1 MKTFR
6 LMQFLTCLVLLAALL
21 IACSPQQESENNQPA
36 PPSVMMPV
44 GKDVIWDL
52 VVIGDSSL
60 WGCGEALA
68 AKITTDLG
76 VEVKVHDFALPG
88 LSAGSVREV
97 LETGK
102 APSSYT
108 LPQLP
113 EALKEAD
120 YVIMFVNPLDS
131 EVPGKPIELDGCFFA
146 SKPGACDMTRW
157 ATYITDME
165 FIWNKIIE
173 IRAGQPTILR
183 ATDIYN
189 PLVAYWQKSG
199 VFEDCT
205 HCWVNMSAATRQ
217 AAENPGIPFLSRFDA
232 FNGLAH
238 TEDPREKGYIRD
250 DGEHPTDLANEV
262 TAQLLSG
269 MGYEA
274 TIP

>member
-1 MKTFR
+1 MKTVK
-6 LMQFLTCLVLLAALL
+6 LMRPLTCLLLLAALL
-21 IACSPQQESENNQPA
+21 IACSPQQESENSQPA
-36 PPSVMMPV
+36 PADVLMPV
-44 GKDVIWDL
+44 GKDVTWDL

-60 WGCGEALA
+60 WGCGDALA
-68 AKITTDLG
+68 EKITKDLG
-76 VEVKVHDFALPG
+76 VAVKVHDFALPG
-88 LSAGSVREV
+88 LSAGSVKKE

-102 APSSYT
+102 ASSSYT
-108 LPQLP
+108 LLKLP

-131 EVPGKPIELDGCFFA
+131 VVPGKPIELDGCFSA
-146 SKPGACDMTRW
+146 SKPGDCSLNRFA
-157 ATYITDME
+157 AYITDME
-165 FIWNKIIE
+165 FIWDKIIE

-189 PLVAYWQKSG
+189 PLVDYWQKKG
-199 VFEDCT
+199 VFKDCT
-205 HCWVNMSAATRQ
+205 NCWENMSAAARQ
-217 AAENPGIPFLSRFDA
+217 AAENSGIPFLSRFDA
-232 FNGLAH
+232 FNGPAH

-269 MGYEA
+269 MGYAA